1 MYPVKDLEGN
11 IEFDGEI
18 FKMIEK
24 VIEEEDE

>member
-1 MYPVKDLEGN
+1 MYPVKDSKGD

-24 VIEEEDE
+24 VIEEEDV